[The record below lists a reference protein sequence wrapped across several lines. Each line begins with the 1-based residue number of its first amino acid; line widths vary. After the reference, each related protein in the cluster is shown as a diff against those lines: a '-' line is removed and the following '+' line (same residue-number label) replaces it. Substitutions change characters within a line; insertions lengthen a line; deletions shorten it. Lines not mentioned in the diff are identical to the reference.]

1 MMRKFR
7 ESEGAVLSKPG
18 RTEEL
23 NRYLTA
29 VLNSTQEAIFIL
41 NGRGDIKHY
50 NEYARL
56 VIRQFTSKDI
66 SLIPNLIEAVPR
78 FRKEHLA
85 GILKEAAMGQPAEYE
100 VQYPGGRWLE
110 VSFFPVSSENFQEV
124 EICGTIRD
132 ISRRKESEQKVLKSE
147 ARYHSLFESM
157 MEGVVFQSLDKFEN
171 SANASACKIL
181 EQPVDVLKTNGLLSP
196 GLKWIDRKFCP
207 VQLADIFNEDLK
219 IVDPIRGQVIGL
231 QTENKVKWLL
241 INAEPVKT
249 PGFDDMA
256 GVFSFIDFSKIV
268 EYQEE
273 HALLSQVMKE
283 ISNIVVITDEKER
296 IQWVN
301 NSFTRSSGYTL
312 EEVRNKRPGDLFKGK
327 LKDPAESEKIRNSV
341 KLGVP
346 VEGEILNYDK
356 CGKPFWTNYSIHPVK
371 DEEGRVVKFFSIQ
384 SDITHLKNIQ
394 EQIHRQHI
402 DYQKKLA
409 AAQLKA
415 GEEKQTQIGQELHDN
430 INQVLAVSL
439 LYSGMIANG
448 QGNASRNIGLVIDNL
463 KLAISEIRALSHQLV
478 APRFKTRSLAEI
490 FQDLS
495 KCIHPST
502 ALQLAIHIAD
512 ETLIPDEIKLTLYRI
527 AQEQLNNVNRH
538 AHASNAWLNLKL
550 SGNEVGLMIRDD
562 GIGFDMQEQHSGIG
576 LGNISARVE
585 AYSGKMKLQ
594 AEPGKGCLLDIRIPL

>member
-1 MMRKFR
+1 MLTLIDRDWKTSSKKCDR
-7 ESEGAVLSKPG
+7 EG
-18 RTEEL
+18 L

-41 NGRGDIKHY
+41 NCRGDIKHY

-56 VIRQFTSKDI
+56 IIRQFTAKDI
-66 SLIPNLIEAVPR
+66 SLIPNLIEVVPR
-78 FRKEHLA
+78 FRKESLA
-85 GILKEAAMGQPAEYE
+85 EILKKAGARKPVEYE
-100 VQYPGGRWLE
+100 VLYPGGRWLE
-110 VSFFPVSSENFQEV
+110 VSFFPISLGKDEEV

-132 ISRRKESEQKVLKSE
+132 ITRRKESEQKVMKSE

-157 MEGVVFQSLDKFEN
+157 MEGVIFQSLDKFES
-171 SANASACKIL
+171 SANASACQIL
-181 EQPVDVLKTNGLLSP
+181 EQPAEVLRINGLLSP
-196 GLKWIDRKFCP
+196 ELKWVDRKFHP
-207 VQLADIFNEDLK
+207 VQLTAIFSEDLK
-219 IVDPIRGQVIGL
+219 IIDPIRGQVLGL
-231 QTENKVKWLL
+231 QTENGIKWLL

-249 PGFDDMA
+249 PGFDEMA

-301 NSFTRSSGYTL
+301 NSFTRSSGYKL
-312 EEVRNKRPGDLFKGK
+312 DEVRDKRPGELFKGK
-327 LKDPAESEKIRNSV
+327 LKDPVESEKIRNSI
-341 KLGVP
+341 KSGLP

-356 CGKPFWTNYSIHPVK
+356 RGKPFWTNYSIHPVK

-384 SDITHLKNIQ
+384 SDITHQKNIQ

-409 AAQLKA
+409 AAQLRA

-448 QGNASRNIGLVIDNL
+448 QGNASRNIGLVIENL

-478 APRFKTRSLAEI
+478 APRFKTRSLDEI
-490 FQDLS
+490 FQELS
-495 KCIHPST
+495 KCIHQST
-502 ALQLAIHIAD
+502 ALQLIIHIAD

-527 AQEQLNNVNRH
+527 AQEQLNNVNKH
-538 AHASNAWLNLKL
+538 ANASNVWVSLGLNA
-550 SGNEVGLMIRDD
+550 NEVFLKIKDD
-562 GIGFDMQEQHSGIG
+562 GNGFDMEDKQLGIG
-576 LGNISARVE
+576 LGNISDRLE
-585 AYSGKMKLQ
+585 ACSGKMKIQ
-594 AEPGKGCLLDIRIPL
+594 TEPGKGCLLDIRIPL